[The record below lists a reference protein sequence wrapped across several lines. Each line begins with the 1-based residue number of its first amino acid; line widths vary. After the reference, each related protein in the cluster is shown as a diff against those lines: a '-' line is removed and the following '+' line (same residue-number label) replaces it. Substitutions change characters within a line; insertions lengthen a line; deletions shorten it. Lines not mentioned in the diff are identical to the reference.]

1 MQEAFANPTVVLVY
15 VCACFSLFLHLLHGF
30 QSAFQSM
37 GWNHPKY
44 NGIISKL
51 GTAFA
56 IIVPLLFALMP
67 IAFNIGMIR

>member
-1 MQEAFANPTVVLVY
+1 
-15 VCACFSLFLHLLHGF
+15 
-30 QSAFQSM
+30 M

-67 IAFNIGMIR
+67 IAFHLGMIR